1 MSSKLG
7 KSGKLGAGKS
17 RTGSG
22 VLYYM
27 AVAQWQKNVHDLW
40 LAQWWGYTHTHT
52 QSLAISMQ
60 MCGLYI
66 NSRGSRDENPSIR
79 GRQRFVCVLS

>member
-1 MSSKLG
+1 
-7 KSGKLGAGKS
+7 
-17 RTGSG
+17 

-52 QSLAISMQ
+52 VA
-60 MCGLYI
+60 GYI
-66 NSRGSRDENPSIR
+66 YADVWVIHK
-79 GRQRFVCVLS
+79 

>member
-1 MSSKLG
+1 MSSELG

-52 QSLAISMQ
+52 VA
-60 MCGLYI
+60 GYI
-66 NSRGSRDENPSIR
+66 YADVWVIHK
-79 GRQRFVCVLS
+79 